1 MKRRINIYLS
11 MNNTGSPKR
20 KQILLVEDDPLLV
33 NLYKE
38 KFENEGFGLLVA
50 EDGEAGLELALDK
63 KETVDIVILDLLLPK
78 MSGIEIL
85 SELKKVPEYEKI
97 PIIVLTNMSRQEEN
111 RKALELGAKEY
122 LIKADLTPSQLVE
135 KVRTYFDN

>member
-1 MKRRINIYLS
+1 